1 MKLQDFWLIIKERR
15 KIVKLAFF
23 ATVITT
29 LVGSLLLPP
38 KYEGLATIML
48 DFDSSNPMNISMAVN
63 PQMLTSVEYINTQ
76 LEIIK
81 SRRIA
86 EGVVNILNL
95 DKVPDIIADYDK
107 ATAGSTLFF
116 WRKKTETDIKTWLAD
131 EFLSRYLKV
140 EPARDSRFIY
150 SCGSTSRRKG
160 SSRSRVP
167 CMTTRSRGLTRSAGT
182 WHRPRR
188 SSMRRT

>member
-48 DFDSSNPMNISMAVN
+48 DFDSSNPMNISMAV
-63 PQMLTSVEYINTQ
+63 NTQ

-150 SCGSTSRRKG
+150 IRFY
-160 SSRSRVP
+160 SSDPVF
-167 CMTTRSRGLTRSAGT
+167 SALVAN
-182 WHRPRR
+182 
-188 SSMRRT
+188 